1 MKQVIHSV
9 LVVFAATLYAGVHA
23 CPFTIVNDS
32 SDPIMVV
39 DPHGQSAI
47 YIKRGKSLVIDPTI
61 HSMWKYIR
69 NEKLDFYVESENN
82 VFHKKYQLVEAYC
95 VTEEENEL
103 RFSELEKLLK
113 KPTDRLSVIK
123 YEQPIHREN
132 AHSH

>member
-39 DPHGQSAI
+39 DPHDRSAI
-47 YIKRGKSLVIDPTI
+47 YIKPKMSLIIDPTI
-61 HSMWKYIR
+61 HSWWKYIR

-82 VFHKKYQLVEAYC
+82 IFYKQYRFVEAYC
-95 VTEEENEL
+95 TTEENKL
-103 RFSELEKLLK
+103 HFSELEKLYK
-113 KPTDRLSVIK
+113 TPTKRFSVIK
-123 YEQPIHREN
+123 YEQPVHREHT
-132 AHSH
+132 HSH